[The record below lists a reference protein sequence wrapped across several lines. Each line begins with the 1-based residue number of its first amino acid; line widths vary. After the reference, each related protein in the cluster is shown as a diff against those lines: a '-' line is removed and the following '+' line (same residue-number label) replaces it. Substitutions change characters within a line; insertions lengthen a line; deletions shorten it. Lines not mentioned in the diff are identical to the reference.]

1 MSDFDKDRPRR
12 IRAWRSAGL
21 YLPQSKQTAAG
32 KNTTPASHLDE
43 PAADGADG
51 GVVNKLTGAKE

>member
-21 YLPQSKQTAAG
+21 YLPQSKQAAR
-32 KNTTPASHLDE
+32 K
-43 PAADGADG
+43 ADDSEKPADG
-51 GVVNKLTGAKE
+51 GGVVVNKLTGGKRAEG